1 MEKDVSKWL
10 FKDAPEF
17 VDKILTVMIDYPT
30 TRDQLSKFVMV
41 LNKSLPFLLMN
52 DYRISIMS
60 HRL

>member
-1 MEKDVSKWL
+1 MEKDVSIWL

-52 DYRISIMS
+52 DYRIS
-60 HRL
+60 L